1 MNREERELIK
11 LTINRGA
18 SPFWPQHRDHLFG
31 RNVVA
36 PVWYAALATT
46 VAAALAAAVAVALAA
61 ALAAALDAALADAA
75 IAAAL
80 GTAHTAAVSSI
91 ARRVGKGR
99 VRDSRSHEGVRG
111 TTYHSRQHLKK
122 NRHAGSGHIHVQTTF
137 RFSAV
142 PMQVQTMSTTGSD
155 LRKTFKDVSW
165 TYYSAKKKSQI

>member
-99 VRDSRSHEGVRG
+99 VRETRGVTKG
-111 TTYHSRQHLKK
+111 YG
-122 NRHAGSGHIHVQTTF
+122 AP
-137 RFSAV
+137 SA
-142 PMQVQTMSTTGSD
+142 D
-155 LRKTFKDVSW
+155 
-165 TYYSAKKKSQI
+165 